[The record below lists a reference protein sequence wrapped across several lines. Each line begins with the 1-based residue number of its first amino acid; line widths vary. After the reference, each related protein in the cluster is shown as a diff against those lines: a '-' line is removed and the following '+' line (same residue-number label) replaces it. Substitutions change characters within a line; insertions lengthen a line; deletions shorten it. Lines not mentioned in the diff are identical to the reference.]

1 MADTLKQILQAKG
14 AELLA
19 DVVKAKK
26 DGVVLPKAVD
36 KLAGLAIK
44 GEAAAIDA
52 GKKYAKERVK
62 QDLILYLFLAV
73 LAVII
78 IRYF

>member
-1 MADTLKQILQAKG
+1 MADTLKQILQTKG

-26 DGVVLPKAVD
+26 AGVVLPKAVD
-36 KLAGLAIK
+36 KIAGLAIK
-44 GEAAAIDA
+44 GEKVAIDS
-52 GKKYAKERVK
+52 GKKYAEARVK
-62 QDLILYLFLAV
+62 QDLIFYAFLAV